1 MSRKSAGFTES
12 VEDVEI
18 METFGLNF
26 SVGEVTGKN
35 LIIMEPS
42 DGPLAKIAILENSRN
57 LLIPSFKNSS
67 THSHFAYISS
77 TQKQTL
83 PNSMIK
89 FK

>member
-35 LIIMEPS
+35 LIIMKPS
-42 DGPLAKIAILENSRN
+42 DGPLVKIAILENSRN
-57 LLIPSFKNSS
+57 
-67 THSHFAYISS
+67 
-77 TQKQTL
+77 
-83 PNSMIK
+83 
-89 FK
+89 

>member
-57 LLIPSFKNSS
+57 MVIP
-67 THSHFAYISS
+67 
-77 TQKQTL
+77 
-83 PNSMIK
+83 
-89 FK
+89 